1 MCAACVY
8 TRRAAPDWTAYYRE
22 NQFHQAF
29 IAFIADHDLGAWR
42 WHEHRGRRRFGST
55 ARARS
60 TGGSRILL
68 PWACGVEE
76 RDTPRQ
82 RASVRA
88 LASLLAREGAP
99 LAGADAAQPAAG
111 LGRPGAPLRRGGVH
125 LLREEEVPQ
134 GAGFFTAARAQDIRR
149 AAVAAVAALETAT
162 AKAVAPPPP
171 LVGDAVT
178 EPAYVGHYPAAVAA
192 LETAVCVVAR
202 NTALK
207 ASPLHENQGGRS
219 THLAEARE
227 TEVQVA

>member
-29 IAFIADHDLGAWR
+29 IAFIAEHDLGAWR

-68 PWACGVEE
+68 PWVCGVEE

-88 LASLLAREGAP
+88 LASLLAREG
-99 LAGADAAQPAAG
+99 
-111 LGRPGAPLRRGGVH
+111 GGH
-125 LLREEEVPQ
+125 
-134 GAGFFTAARAQDIRR
+134 
-149 AAVAAVAALETAT
+149 TAT
-162 AKAVAPPPP
+162 AHRWLAQMLRSLP
-171 LVGDAVT
+171 LDADD
-178 EPAYVGHYPAAVAA
+178 
-192 LETAVCVVAR
+192 LELRYDVELCICCAWRRCRRAR
-202 NTALK
+202 ASSPRPALK
-207 ASPLHENQGGRS
+207 TSGGRRWRRRRRWRRPRPRRW
-219 THLAEARE
+219 HHHHRWWAMR
-227 TEVQVA
+227 